1 MPEMKKRSIAAS
13 IVGLLTLCA
22 GLAAFLVPLA
32 HAGPYGIPGR
42 GLVGGLLCF
51 AISGVL
57 LARGTPRI
65 ARGVA
70 LVASPIVLFFAL
82 YGALAELEEVVVLY
96 AGDTELRLWIV
107 DHDGIEWVSMPR
119 SKAEENALDG
129 AKLELLRAGATRC
142 VVPRIVDDPVANRRT
157 FDLRQEK
164 YAVQRLGG
172 VLGMFGDGP
181 APQNDHAAPRSLRV
195 RLQRRAAWHAGR
207 DSQARPGLRAL
218 GDRASRRR
226 EMPIG

>member
-1 MPEMKKRSIAAS
+1 MSKVKPRSIAAS
-13 IVGLLTLCA
+13 IVGLLTLGA
-22 GLAAFLVPLA
+22 GLAAFLVPLQ

-42 GLVGGLLCF
+42 GLAGGLLCF

-57 LARGTPRI
+57 LARGTPKI

-96 AGDTELRLWIV
+96 TEDAELRLWIV
-107 DHDGIEWVSMPR
+107 DHGGVEWVSMPR
-119 SKAEENALDG
+119 SKADEHAIDG
-129 AKLELLRAGATRC
+129 MKLELLRAGATRC
-142 VVPRIVDDPVANRRT
+142 VVPRIVEDPIANRRT

-172 VLGMFGDGP
+172 MLGMFGDGP
-181 APQNDHAAPRSLRV
+181 GPETITLR
-195 RLQRRAAWHAGR
+195 L
-207 DSQARPGLRAL
+207 DPC
-218 GDRASRRR
+218 
-226 EMPIG
+226 E

>member
-1 MPEMKKRSIAAS
+1 MSKTKPRSIAAS
-13 IVGLLTLCA
+13 IVGVLALGA
-22 GLAAFLVPLA
+22 GLAAFLVPLQ

-57 LARGTPRI
+57 LARATSAI

-82 YGALAELEEVVVLY
+82 YGALAELEEVVVLH
-96 AGDTELRLWIV
+96 AEAAELRLWIV
-107 DHDGIEWVSMPR
+107 DHGGSEWVSMPR
-119 SKAEENALDG
+119 SKADEYAIDG

-142 VVPRIVDDPVANRRT
+142 VVPRIVDDPAANGRT

-172 VLGMFGDGP
+172 MLGMFGDGP
-181 APQNDHAAPRSLRV
+181 GPETITLR
-195 RLQRRAAWHAGR
+195 LDAC
-207 DSQARPGLRAL
+207 
-218 GDRASRRR
+218 
-226 EMPIG
+226 E

>member
-1 MPEMKKRSIAAS
+1 MSSRKPRSVAAT
-13 IVGLLTLCA
+13 IVGALTLVS
-22 GLAAFLVPLA
+22 GLAAFLIPLQ

-57 LARGTPRI
+57 LVRGTPTI
-65 ARGVA
+65 ARAVA
-70 LVASPIVLFFAL
+70 FAASPIILFFAL

-96 AGDTELRLWIV
+96 TENADLRLWVV
-107 DHDGIEWVSMPR
+107 DHDGVAWISMPR
-119 SKAEENALDG
+119 SKADENAIDG
-129 AKLELLRAGATRC
+129 AKLELLRAGSTRC

-164 YAVQRLGG
+164 YAIQRLGG

-181 APQNDHAAPRSLRV
+181 APETITLR
-195 RLQRRAAWHAGR
+195 L
-207 DSQARPGLRAL
+207 DPC
-218 GDRASRRR
+218 
-226 EMPIG
+226 E

>member
-1 MPEMKKRSIAAS
+1 MSKTEKRSIVAS
-13 IVGLLTLCA
+13 VVGLLTLSA
-22 GLAAFLVPLA
+22 GLAAFLVPLQ

-51 AISGVL
+51 VISGVL
-57 LARGTPRI
+57 LTRSTPKI
-65 ARGVA
+65 ARAVA
-70 LVASPIVLFFAL
+70 LAASPFVLFFAL
-82 YGALAELEEVVVLY
+82 YGAFAELEEVVVLY

-107 DHDGIEWVSMPR
+107 DDEGAEWVSMPR

-129 AKLELLRAGATRC
+129 ARLELLRAGETRC
-142 VVPRIVDDPVANRRT
+142 VIPRIVEDPVANRRT

-181 APQNDHAAPRSLRV
+181 APQTITLR
-195 RLQRRAAWHAGR
+195 L
-207 DSQARPGLRAL
+207 DPC
-218 GDRASRRR
+218 
-226 EMPIG
+226 E